1 MKTITIKVDD
11 KYAGLISAA
20 FIEGVQDCTYV
31 STILEEIYDNMVITI
46 DDNGKSKTEE
56 INND

>member
-11 KYAGLISAA
+11 KYAGLISAT
-20 FIEGVQDCTYV
+20 FIGSNQVHTYV
-31 STILEEIYDNMVITI
+31 SGTVEQMYDNMVITI

-56 INND
+56 NDE